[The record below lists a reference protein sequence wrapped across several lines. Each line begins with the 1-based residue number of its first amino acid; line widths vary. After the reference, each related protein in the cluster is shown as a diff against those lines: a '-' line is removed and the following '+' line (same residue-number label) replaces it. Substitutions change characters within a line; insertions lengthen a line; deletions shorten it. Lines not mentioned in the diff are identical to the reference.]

1 VTIPANTTGW
11 LPLSAD
17 EAAKYKLDGVELSKS
32 TSAKAATHHK
42 QSGFELAPGSYTFVV
57 GL

>member
-1 VTIPANTTGW
+1 MTIPANTMGW
-11 LPLSAD
+11 LQLSAD
-17 EAAKYKLDGVELSKS
+17 ETAKYKLDGVAISQS
-32 TSAKAATHHK
+32 TSAKASSQDG